1 MFIKNC
7 LTALNDLHLL
17 RPDSTVKDALDYF
30 QSHQLE
36 TLPVAD
42 EAGQFVGICGYNTIL
57 KTLLNQGKDLQATD
71 QLLVKDC
78 LDSKVHKLTLDDI
91 FEATLPIIV
100 RYPFVPIVDENN
112 HLLGIVKR
120 GDVEL
125 ALESMFALRVPGVR
139 LLLASL
145 EIPGEFERIIDTI
158 RKHKHNLL
166 AALSFD
172 AGDRYARRVLVKID
186 YADDIQDIINELEEM
201 GFRVLA
207 VHKQ

>member
-7 LTALNDLHLL
+7 LTGLNELHILK
-17 RPDSTVKDALDYF
+17 PTATAKESLDYL

-42 EAGQFVGICGYNTIL
+42 ESGHFLGICGYNTIL
-57 KTLLNQGKDLQATD
+57 KALLNEGKDLQSAD
-71 QLLVKDC
+71 QLLVQDC
-78 LDSKVHKLTLDDI
+78 MDANIMKLTLDDI

-112 HLLGIVKR
+112 QLLGIVKR
-120 GDVEL
+120 GDIEL

-158 RKHKHNLL
+158 HKHKHNLI

-186 YADDIQDIINELEEM
+186 YAEDIQDIMNELEEM
-201 GFRVLA
+201 GFRILSVN
-207 VHKQ
+207 KQ